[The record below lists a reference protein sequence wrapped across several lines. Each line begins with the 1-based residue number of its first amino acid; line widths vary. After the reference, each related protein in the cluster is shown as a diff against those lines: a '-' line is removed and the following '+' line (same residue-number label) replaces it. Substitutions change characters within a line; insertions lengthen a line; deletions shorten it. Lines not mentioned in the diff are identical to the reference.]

1 MRYAKSGREVKCT
14 KGDNRFLEVRVEVMY
29 SDVEPLRV
37 LSHSPSK
44 KPGYQVGQ
52 SLAVWVWG
60 RAPRKFPAF

>member
-44 KPGYQVGQ
+44 KPGYGGV
-52 SLAVWVWG
+52 
-60 RAPRKFPAF
+60 PRGNFLHFDLT